1 MKRGPARK
9 VLVGENED
17 PDGFIHE
24 IAVES
29 READSIRLSEGETT
43 ALTWEMS

>member
-1 MKRGPARK
+1 MKRGLARK
-9 VLVGENED
+9 VLAGENED
-17 PDGFIHE
+17 PGGLIHE

-43 ALTWEMS
+43 ALT